1 MILKKFNFEKIR
13 LAKTDAEKK
22 GFDNEKQVAYLI
34 DFHYKDIESSIV
46 MHDVRL
52 DYNGRTA
59 QIDHLIISHGFVFV
73 IESKMYSG
81 SLEIVSDSWVVD
93 YGAKKIS
100 IPSPVKQNERHIK
113 VLMDIF
119 ENENIFPASRYTPS
133 CINAVVISNKTI
145 INGQRP
151 DEVVYADSFDDWEKK
166 AKIKWLVKNSLKL
179 FTFKEQMSA
188 DEVQASAKRLL
199 VFDTL
204 KSLTSEVVTASE
216 QQTVKP
222 SSLLQVNHLVIKN
235 SNDDDL
241 LKSLKILRSRLA
253 AQYDVK
259 MLHHIFDNRTLADF
273 VAKKPQ
279 TKEEML
285 KISGVGQIKLE
296 RYGEGFLN
304 EIKKYK

>member
-13 LAKTDAEKK
+13 LSKTDAEKK

-34 DFHYKDIESSIV
+34 DFHYKDIASSIV
-46 MHDVRL
+46 MHDVRF

-81 SLEIVSDSWVVD
+81 SLEIAPDSWIVD

-119 ENENIFPASRYTPS
+119 ENENIFPASRYNPS

-188 DEVQASAKRLL
+188 DEVQASARRLL
-199 VFDTL
+199 AFD
-204 KSLTSEVVTASE
+204 KS
-216 QQTVKP
+216 KP
-222 SSLLQVNHLVIKN
+222 IEVIKIDVQPQVKQIN
-235 SNDDDL
+235 KSEESSIEDADL
-241 LKSLKILRSRLA
+241 LTKLKILRGKLA
-253 AQYDVK
+253 AQHDVK
-259 MLHHIFDNRTLADF
+259 MLHHIFDNRTIEDF
-273 VAKKPQ
+273 VSKKPT
-279 TKEEML
+279 TKEGML
-285 KISGVGQIKLE
+285 KIAGVGQVKYDW
-296 RYGEGFLN
+296 YGEAFVY
-304 EIKKYK
+304 EIKKHKGNIL